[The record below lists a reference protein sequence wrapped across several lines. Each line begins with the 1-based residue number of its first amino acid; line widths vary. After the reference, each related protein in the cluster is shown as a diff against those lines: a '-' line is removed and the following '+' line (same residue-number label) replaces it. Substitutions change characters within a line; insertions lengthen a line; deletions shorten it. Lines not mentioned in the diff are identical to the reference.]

1 MNSNYIASFCKPE
14 VEGGPAD
21 ASGLGEQRLRCF
33 DLLGFDVL
41 LDEKLKPHVL
51 EVNMGPSLGTASALD
66 RIIKEAVV
74 MESLD
79 LANAPTIPIPIPSAD
94 AERGGFARALYESR
108 EAHDTSGMHH
118 FFSYLC
124 D

>member
-1 MNSNYIASFCKPE
+1 MNSNYVASFCKPE
-14 VEGGPAD
+14 AEGGPAD

-79 LANAPTIPIPIPSAD
+79 LANAPTIPIPSAD